1 MNCYK
6 LIIKGRMAGMNEVVE
21 ANRVNWAKGAK
32 LKNDETLIV
41 ALTAKA
47 QLRGVKII
55 KPVLVDI
62 SWFEQNSKR
71 DIDNIASGVKF
82 ILDGL
87 VQAGVLKNDS
97 QKYVVGLVNKFY
109 VDKDNPR
116 VEVKLVEIRRKLG
129 GL

>member
-1 MNCYK
+1 MIAEYK
-6 LIIKGRMAGMNEVVE
+6 LILKGRMAGMNEVVE
-21 ANRVNWAKGAK
+21 ANRVHWAKGAK

-116 VEVKLVEIRRKLG
+116 VEVKLVEV
-129 GL
+129 

>member
-1 MNCYK
+1 MIAEYK

-21 ANRVNWAKGAK
+21 ANRVHWSKGAK
-32 LKNDETLIV
+32 LKKNETLIT

-55 KPVLVDI
+55 KPVHVEIAWYEPNDR
-62 SWFEQNSKR
+62 R

-87 VQAGVLKNDS
+87 VQARVLIDDS
-97 QKYVVGLVNKFY
+97 QEYVKGLKHKFY
-109 VDKDNPR
+109 IDKKNPR
-116 VEVKLVEIRRKLG
+116 IEVKLVEV
-129 GL
+129 

>member
-21 ANRVNWAKGAK
+21 ANRVHWAKGAK

-116 VEVKLVEIRRKLG
+116 VEVKLVEIRRNLG